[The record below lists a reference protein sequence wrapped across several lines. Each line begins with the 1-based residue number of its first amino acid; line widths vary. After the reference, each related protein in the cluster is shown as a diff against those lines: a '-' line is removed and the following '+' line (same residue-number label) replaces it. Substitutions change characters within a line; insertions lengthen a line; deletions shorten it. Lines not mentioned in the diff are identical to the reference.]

1 MNRRQFLQTAAG
13 AAAWSMTEARAAE
26 RGEKNMAVNWNI
38 GCFNR
43 PWGRWSYDEALDGI
57 KAAGYRLTG
66 IVGGHKGEALISS
79 EATLEYLDALKQRVA
94 SRGLTVIMAW
104 MPTRHDVSMEE
115 CVRSA
120 HQQIDNAARLGL
132 KYVLSGGVG
141 REDQYEHY
149 YRVMADCA
157 AYAKERNI
165 QLVLKPHGG
174 CSASADEI
182 LRCAEKVNHPNFR
195 VWYDAGNIIHYT
207 GKDPVAEVER
217 VAHLVTGFCAKD
229 CAQLRGEVMMQFG
242 EGKVDFKGVFGKLK
256 AAGFNGPVM
265 VECCAGQTPE
275 EVTAKA
281 RQNREFLERLWQ
293 SL

>member
-1 MNRRQFLQTAAG
+1 MNRRQFLQAAAG
-13 AAAWSMTEARAAE
+13 VIVWDRTTARAAE
-26 RGEKNMAVNWNI
+26 RGEKSMAVNWSI

-43 PWGRWSYDEALDGI
+43 PWGRWSYEAALDGI
-57 KAAGYRLTG
+57 KAAGYHLTG
-66 IVGGHKGEALISS
+66 IVGGHKGEAFISA
-79 EATLEYLDALKQRVA
+79 EATPEYLDALKQRIT

-104 MPTRHDVSMEE
+104 MPTRHDVPIEE
-115 CVRSA
+115 CIRNA

-157 AYAKERNI
+157 AYAQARHI

-182 LRCAEKVNHPNFR
+182 LRCIEKVNHPNFR

-207 GKDPVAEVER
+207 GKDPVADVER

-229 CAQLRGEVMMQFG
+229 CAQLRGEVMIQFG
-242 EGKVDFKGVFGKLK
+242 EGKVDFKGVFSKLK
-256 AAGFNGPVM
+256 AAGFKGPVM
-265 VECCAGQTPE
+265 VECCGGQTLE

-281 RQNREFLERLWQ
+281 RENREFLERLLA

>member
-1 MNRRQFLQTAAG
+1 
-13 AAAWSMTEARAAE
+13 
-26 RGEKNMAVNWNI
+26 MAVNWSI

-43 PWGRWSYDEALDGI
+43 PWGRWSYEAALDGI
-57 KAAGYRLTG
+57 KAAGYHLTG
-66 IVGGHKGEALISS
+66 IVGGHKGEAFISA
-79 EATLEYLDALKQRVA
+79 EATPEYLDALKQRIT

-104 MPTRHDVSMEE
+104 MPTRHDVPIEE
-115 CVRSA
+115 CIRNA

-157 AYAKERNI
+157 AYAQARHI

-182 LRCAEKVNHPNFR
+182 LRCIEKVNHPNFR

-207 GKDPVAEVER
+207 GKDPVADVER

-229 CAQLRGEVMMQFG
+229 CAQLRGEVMIQFG
-242 EGKVDFKGVFGKLK
+242 EGKVDFKGVFSKLK
-256 AAGFNGPVM
+256 AAGFKGPVM
-265 VECCAGQTPE
+265 VECCGGQTLE

-281 RQNREFLERLWQ
+281 RENREFLERLLA

>member
-1 MNRRQFLQTAAG
+1 
-13 AAAWSMTEARAAE
+13 
-26 RGEKNMAVNWNI
+26 MAVNWNI

-79 EATLEYLDALKQRVA
+79 EATPEYLDALKQRVV

-104 MPTRHDVSMEE
+104 MPTRHDIPMGE
-115 CVRSA
+115 CLRNA

-182 LRCAEKVNHPNFR
+182 LRCVEKVNHPNFR

-207 GKDPVAEVER
+207 GKDPVADVER

-229 CAQLRGEVMMQFG
+229 CAQLRGEVMIQFG
-242 EGKVDFKGVFGKLK
+242 EGKVDFRGVFSKLK

-265 VECCAGQTPE
+265 IECCAGQTPE

-281 RQNREFLERLWQ
+281 RENREFLERLWQ

>member
-1 MNRRQFLQTAAG
+1 MNRRQFLQAAAG
-13 AAAWSMTEARAAE
+13 VIVWDRTTARAAE
-26 RGEKNMAVNWNI
+26 RGEKSMAVNWSI

-43 PWGRWSYDEALDGI
+43 PWGRWSYEAALDGI

-66 IVGGHKGEALISS
+66 IVGGHKGEAFISA
-79 EATLEYLDALKQRVA
+79 EATPEYLDALKQRIA
-94 SRGLTVIMAW
+94 SRGLTVIVAW
-104 MPTRHDVSMEE
+104 MPTHHDVPIEE
-115 CVRSA
+115 CIRNA

-132 KYVLSGGVG
+132 KYVLSCGVG

-157 AYAKERNI
+157 AYAQARHI

-182 LRCAEKVNHPNFR
+182 LRCIEKVNHPNFR

-207 GKDPVAEVER
+207 GKDPVADVER

-242 EGKVDFKGVFGKLK
+242 EGRVDFKGVFSKLK
-256 AAGFNGPVM
+256 AAGFKGPVM
-265 VECCAGQTPE
+265 VECCGGQTLE

-281 RQNREFLERLWQ
+281 RENREFLERLLA